1 MNPKKIFLTDLDGT
15 LLNDEKS
22 VTPATM
28 EALQRFCRAGNVFSI
43 STGRGT
49 ENAVYM
55 QQLYSLTFPGSF
67 VIAYNGAEIWDHD
80 RQKVI
85 YRVGIELPVVSELL
99 TLAAEMHVHV
109 HTFNDRYIVGSAYDE
124 EMVYY
129 KRIIRTPVIITDD
142 VLKELDKPP
151 CKLIGVELKDF
162 DRIEAYRTEIDRRF
176 GDLLTTT
183 YSNPNYLEIFPR
195 EAGKGSALL
204 RLCEYTGI
212 PVENS
217 FAAGDAENDIP
228 MILAAGTGIAM
239 KNGSEAI
246 REAADVITSQDNN
259 HDGLVPYLLR
269 AAEG

>member
-109 HTFNDRYIVGSAYDE
+109 HTFNDRYIVGSAYGE

-129 KRIIRTPVIITDD
+129 KRIIRTPVIPTFNDTPREIDGIAAFASSLPG
-142 VLKELDKPP
+142 VHQMHILPYHRLGYDKYVGLGRPYTMGDLP
-151 CKLIGVELKDF
+151 TPSIDKMRELKAVVE
-162 DRIEAYRTEIDRRF
+162 RH
-176 GDLLTTT
+176 GLTC
-183 YSNPNYLEIFPR
+183 II
-195 EAGKGSALL
+195 GG
-204 RLCEYTGI
+204 
-212 PVENS
+212 
-217 FAAGDAENDIP
+217 
-228 MILAAGTGIAM
+228 
-239 KNGSEAI
+239 
-246 REAADVITSQDNN
+246 
-259 HDGLVPYLLR
+259 
-269 AAEG
+269 